1 MSPLHDLNRPSRGF
15 QLSGPQ
21 AVALFVALA
30 LLPLLAATL
39 SGIEPVDAW
48 TEFGSG
54 LALIAGALVFLQF
67 LSSGRFEGLSGQIGI
82 DRMMGFHRMSA
93 VALLTFAV
101 LHPLSYVGAE
111 LIVSPASAWNRLA
124 EMVAGGRMRS
134 GVFALAMLA
143 FVVAF
148 ASARSSRFI
157 RYEYWRASHGAL
169 AIAASG
175 LVLHHALTVGTYS
188 AEAAVRLAW
197 AALAALAA
205 GAGVVIYLVRP
216 WVMWREDW
224 RVADV
229 SRIGDGAV
237 GMVLRGPDDTRLSF
251 RAGQFIWMTVAP
263 FRPLFHDHPFSIASS
278 PEDLPELRLVV
289 REAGDCT
296 RGFAQIEPGRRV
308 AIDGPHGS
316 FVMPEDAQRIVM
328 VAGGV
333 GIAPLLG
340 MLEDAV
346 AKRDTRPFRLLYAAR
361 NAGALAGLA
370 RLRDLQARLDLTLTC
385 CLDQRCDNLGID
397 AAPLTKQKIADLL
410 SGIAPGEV
418 TALIC
423 GPTGLMEMAA
433 DHLLALGV
441 PARQIHYERFDYA
454 AGRGRL
460 DRRRSRIALIVLSLL
475 FASALAFSL
484 R

>member
-1 MSPLHDLNRPSRGF
+1 MSPLHHQNKPSRGF

-21 AVALFVALA
+21 AAALFVALT

-39 SGIEPVDAW
+39 SGVEPVDAW

-54 LALIAGALVFLQF
+54 LALIAAALVFLQF
-67 LSSGRFEGLSGQIGI
+67 LSSGRFEGLSGKVGI
-82 DRMMGFHRMSA
+82 DRMMGFHRISA
-93 VALLTFAV
+93 VALLIFAA

-111 LIVSPASAWNRLA
+111 LIESPAAAWNHLA
-124 EMVAGGRMRS
+124 EMLAGGRMRS
-134 GVFALAMLA
+134 GVVALAMLA
-143 FVVAF
+143 FVVAS
-148 ASARSSRFI
+148 ASARSSRLI

-169 AIAASG
+169 AIAVSG
-175 LVLHHALTVGTYS
+175 LVLHHALTVGSYS
-188 AEAAVRLAW
+188 AETAVRLAW
-197 AALAALAA
+197 AALATLAA
-205 GAGVVIYLVRP
+205 GAGVLIYLVRP

-224 RVADV
+224 RVAGV

-237 GMVLRGPDDTRLSF
+237 RMMLRGPDDTRLDF

-263 FRPLFHDHPFSIASS
+263 FQPPFHDHPFSIASS
-278 PEDLPELRLVV
+278 PEDLPELRLIVG
-289 REAGDCT
+289 EAGDCT
-296 RGFAQIEPGRRV
+296 SGFAQIEPGRRV

-316 FVMPEDAQRIVM
+316 FVMPEHAQRVIM

-340 MLEDAV
+340 MLEDAA

-385 CLDQRCDNLGID
+385 CLDQRCDDPGID
-397 AAPLTKQKIADLL
+397 AGPLTRQKIDDLL
-410 SGIAPGEV
+410 AGIAPGEV

-423 GPTGLMEMAA
+423 GPAGLMEMAA
-433 DHLLALGV
+433 DQLVALGV
-441 PARQIHYERFDYA
+441 PARQIHYERFDYV

-460 DRRRSRIALIVLSLL
+460 DRRRGRIALVVLLLL
-475 FASALAFSL
+475 FASALAFSQ